1 MKKLIHYLPMAALLM
16 GSLFLSSCSKKDE
29 KPVAPIVE
37 KNIPS
42 GTIKVDYTVQ
52 VVVGNGAAGGRI
64 TGLESATVT
73 VRQGGVELTK
83 TTGADGMVMFPG
95 LKPGTVSGF
104 VSKDGFARVNFT
116 ADINPNTTTITSD
129 ANLEFGASSTIYT
142 YALSGRLSGAI
153 IGNFNQNPGDN
164 DANPARNDPGNYV
177 ETLASGDTRAIQMRL
192 IYSPSN
198 NYPMGMGLGKLT
210 DVSLDVS
217 VYTRAASVD
226 DGSFI
231 FTNIPSN
238 EDGFFDARL
247 TYIPVSVIRA
257 TVPTQYITFNK
268 IRNLAAGASFT
279 AVSAAPVTV
288 MTCNQP
294 NCNNTGTWLAT
305 F

>member
-1 MKKLIHYLPMAALLM
+1 MKKLIHHLPMAALLM
-16 GSLFLSSCSKKDE
+16 GSLFLSSCSKDE
-29 KPVAPIVE
+29 EPVAPVVQ

-52 VVVGNGAAGGRI
+52 VVAGNGAAGGRI

-83 TTGADGMVMFPG
+83 TTGADGMVMFTG

-104 VSKDGFARVNFT
+104 VSRDGFTRVNFT

-177 ETLASGDTRAIQMRL
+177 EALTGGDTRAIQMRL
-192 IYSPSN
+192 LYSPSSK
-198 NYPMGMGLGKLT
+198 YPMGTGLGKLT
-210 DVSLDVS
+210 NVSLDVS
-217 VYTRAASVD
+217 VYTKAASVD
-226 DGSFI
+226 DGSFT
-231 FTNIPSN
+231 FTNVPSN
-238 EDGFFDARL
+238 EDGFFNAHL
-247 TYIPVSVIRA
+247 TYVPVSAIRA
-257 TVPTQYITFNK
+257 TVPTQYVTFNK
-268 IRNLAAGASFT
+268 IRSLAAGASFT

-288 MTCNQP
+288 MTCSQL